1 MVFSSAIFLFLF
13 LPLALGVYFVAPRTL
28 RNAALLA
35 ISLFFYAWGEKGYVL
50 LMTASILMNYGLG
63 RWIETRRG
71 RNGERLLLAS
81 AIAMNLILLL
91 HFKYANF
98 LVSNV
103 NEFLQGPGLEPMHWR
118 PVHLPIGISFFTFE
132 AIAYLIDIRRGQ
144 TTAQRNIVNF
154 GLFMTLF
161 PHLIA
166 GPVVRYRDLAN
177 AIEGRSIQSDRFAS
191 GIRRFLIGLAK
202 KVLLANTLGMTAD
215 EMFLAAPGE
224 LAASAAWLGAIC
236 YALHIYFDFSG
247 YSDMAIGLGRMF
259 GFELCE
265 NFRYPYIADSIT
277 DFWRRWHISL
287 STWFR
292 DYLYIPLGGNRKGPA
307 RTAVNLFA
315 VFVLCGLWHGASW
328 TFLVWGLFHGLFL
341 SLERLGLGRLL
352 ERVPPVLR
360 HVYALLAVLTGWV
373 FFRADSLAHAVKYLS
388 AMAGMTQ
395 GTRILNHFITHELA
409 LALMAG
415 TICCLP
421 AMEYFR
427 GLRREFAARG
437 RFSHLSFE
445 IAAMSVLVLLSVAC
459 TARLAAGTYN
469 PFIYFRF

>member
-13 LPLALGVYFVAPRTL
+13 LPIALGVYYISPRIL

-35 ISLFFYAWGEKGYVL
+35 VSLFFYAWGEKGYVL
-50 LMTASILMNYGLG
+50 LMAASILMNYGLG
-63 RWIETRRG
+63 RWLETRRG
-71 RNGERLLLAS
+71 RRGERPLLGV
-81 AIAMNLILLL
+81 AIALNLILLL

-98 LVSNV
+98 VFFNL
-103 NEFLQGPGLEPMHWR
+103 NELLANLAIRPVHWR

-132 AIAYLIDIRRGQ
+132 AIAYLIDIRRGH
-144 TTAQRNIVNF
+144 TTAQRNIINF

-166 GPVVRYRDLAN
+166 GPVVRYRDLAA
-177 AIEGRSIQSDRFAS
+177 AIEGRTASTSQFAS

-215 EMFLAAPGE
+215 EMFLSAPGE
-224 LAASAAWLGAIC
+224 LAASAAWLGAVC

-265 NFRYPYIADSIT
+265 NFRYPYAANSIT

-292 DYLYIPLGGNRKGPA
+292 DYLYIPLGGNRGSQV
-307 RTAVNLFA
+307 RTALNLFA

-328 TFLVWGLFHGLFL
+328 TFLAWGLFHGMFL
-341 SLERLGLGRLL
+341 SLERFGLGKLL
-352 ERVPPVLR
+352 ERVPPLLR
-360 HVYALLAVLTGWV
+360 HGYALLAVTIGWV
-373 FFRADSLAHAVKYLS
+373 FFRADSLTHAMHYLS
-388 AMAGMTQ
+388 AMAGMTT
-395 GTRILNHFITHELA
+395 GTRVLNHLFTDELGLA
-409 LALMAG
+409 LLVGM
-415 TICCLP
+415 ICCLP
-421 AMEYFR
+421 AMEYVR
-427 GLRREFAARG
+427 RLRREAASFG
-437 RFSHLSFE
+437 RLAQASFE
-445 IAAMSVLVLLSVAC
+445 LSATMVLIGLSVAC

>member
-1 MVFSSAIFLFLF
+1 MVFSSAFFLFLF
-13 LPLALGVYFVAPRTL
+13 LPLALGVYYVAPKSL

-35 ISLFFYAWGEKGYVL
+35 VSLFFYAWGEKGYVL
-50 LMTASILMNYGLG
+50 LMIASIAMNYGLG
-63 RWIETRRG
+63 RWLEARRG
-71 RNGERLLLAS
+71 RSGERLLLAG
-81 AIAMNLILLL
+81 AIALNLLL
-91 HFKYANF
+91 LIHFKYTNF
-98 LVSNV
+98 LVSNL
-103 NEFLQGPGLEPMHWR
+103 NDALASLHLRPIHWR

-132 AIAYLIDIRRGQ
+132 AIAYLMDVRRGQ
-144 TTAQRNIVNF
+144 TVAQRNIVNF

-166 GPVVRYRDLAN
+166 GPVVRYRDLAD
-177 AIEGRSIQSDRFAS
+177 AIEGRNASSEKFAS
-191 GIRRFLIGLAK
+191 GIRRFLIGLGK
-202 KVLLANTLGMTAD
+202 KVLIANTLGMTAD
-215 EMFLAAPGE
+215 ELFQTAPGE

-265 NFRYPYIADSIT
+265 NFRYPYIADSVT

-292 DYLYIPLGGNRKGPA
+292 DYLYIPLGGNRRGQV

-328 TFLVWGLFHGLFL
+328 TFLAWGLFHGLFL
-341 SLERLGLGRLL
+341 SLERAGLGKLL
-352 ERVPPVLR
+352 ERVPPALR
-360 HVYALLAVLTGWV
+360 HLYALLAILAGWV
-373 FFRADSLAHAVKYLS
+373 LFRAETIGQAMDYLA
-388 AMAGMTQ
+388 AMAGLTH
-395 GTRILNHFITHELA
+395 GTRVMNYYLNMELA
-409 LALMAG
+409 LAIVAGVICSMPVMELVRRFRNAMA
-415 TICCLP
+415 L
-421 AMEYFR
+421 
-427 GLRREFAARG
+427 RG
-437 RFSHLSFE
+437 RYALVSFE
-445 IAAMSVLVLLSVAC
+445 LAAMGVLIAESIAC